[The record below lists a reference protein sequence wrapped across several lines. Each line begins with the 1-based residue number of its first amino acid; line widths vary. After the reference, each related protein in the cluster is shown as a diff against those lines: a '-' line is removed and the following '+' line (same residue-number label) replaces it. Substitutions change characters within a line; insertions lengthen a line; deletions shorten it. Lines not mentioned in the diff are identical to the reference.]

1 MKFGE
6 QLRSSIIREY
16 QWYYIDYDALKAD
29 LKTATGPVISTD
41 NGKGKGIKREWSEE
55 DEGRFVKKLEA
66 ELDKVHTKQQVKAME
81 ISRRIAVSERE
92 VRGVV
97 NRLIERGPREDGPS
111 EEEFM
116 LLEEDLSDIIAD
128 VHDLAKFV
136 QLNYTGF
143 YKIIK
148 KHDKMTGW
156 HLKPVFDTRLKAKPF
171 YKENYDASV
180 VKLSKLYDLVR
191 TRGNPVKGDSAAG
204 GSQGSFVRNTTKYW
218 VHPDNVTE
226 LKLIILKHLPVL
238 VFNASKEFETQD
250 SAITSIY
257 YDNPSAWDL
266 YEGRLKKTEG
276 AEAIRLRWYGG
287 MQSENIFVERK
298 THREDWTGEKSVKA
312 RFSLKEKNVNSY
324 MRGELL
330 PAALFEKARKE
341 GKKPEKQIAE
351 DERLA
356 AEVQYSVLKK
366 GYKPVCRS
374 FYNRTAFQLPADA
387 RVRISLDTELTM
399 VREDNLDGVNRS
411 GDNWRRMDIG
421 IDYPFSQLPPSDIVR
436 FPYAVLEVKLQTQL
450 GQEPPEWV
458 RQLISSHL
466 VEAVPKF
473 SKFIHGVACL
483 FPDRI
488 NLLPF
493 WMPQM
498 DVDIRKPATHDF
510 GIHRPNQSATATTSD
525 DEDDDLDSDDE
536 EGALIISNNGAT
548 NGESSRQGAARNG
561 AADIED
567 QTTDALE
574 GEDFLY
580 DSDEE
585 YDADEVLEEARRVG
599 GWTYYSTLASTKA
612 RAFGQGA
619 VDVLKWAVPHP
630 RGSVIPRREATT
642 QLFGTGPVQT
652 KRFKAPKGKK
662 IYVPVRVEPKLE
674 FSIYVGTVAVTLL
687 NFGSKPTSASFIVA
701 GVFTLLAI
709 LSLCYSV
716 AIYLYRSQAIR
727 TRRAAKFYDRWG
739 PSALCGALFIAVTLR
754 AICAKIKTPE
764 GHGALYFTS
773 PRSLDAVRAHSTHP
787 NRKEK
792 VLAESDLGHR
802 CVDIGGVR
810 IYLVTFPAAKTPGV
824 IGAWQNP
831 GIGVSI
837 RLAEYLHKNIDSLTE
852 VDFPNGS
859 AVPPTEYFPQGE
871 AHSRLKDRIMG
882 LLHRAAIEPEKI
894 KVQTKDVF
902 LYQTGMA
909 AIFSIHHALLQY
921 RPGSVAILGIA
932 FHSTVH
938 YIQENSPHGYEH
950 FGPVD
955 PKGIDIFEVWL
966 DEQAAAGKD
975 VSYVL
980 TEFPSNPLLASIDL
994 ARLKK
999 LSEKHN
1005 FVLVLDDTVG
1015 SFANIDVIAH
1025 SDILVSSLTKTF
1037 SGYANVMGGSVVLNP
1052 LSPHYDGLFSHWTM
1066 TFHNELFTADAEVLL
1081 SNSDDYLARSAILNR
1096 NAAAMANHL
1105 QRLAE
1110 DTSSPV
1116 SKLLYPTCLPDYGI
1130 YKSYLRRPTPEL
1142 EEPGAGC
1149 LLSIDFESVETAK
1162 AFYDRLA
1169 FYPGPHL
1176 GAHRTLSFCYNTLA
1190 FGKDADE
1197 AAYHRS
1203 YGILEETIRISA
1215 GLEDVQDLLDT
1226 LDDALVAANE
1236 VKEQRLQAP
1245 TTVEAVAGTGVAS

>member
-29 LKTATGPVISTD
+29 LKTATGPVVSSD
-41 NGKGKGIKREWSEE
+41 DKGKGKGKGTKREWSEE
-55 DEGRFVKKLEA
+55 DEGRFVQKLEA

-92 VRGVV
+92 VKGVV
-97 NRLIERGPREDGPS
+97 DRLNERGPREDGPS

-143 YKIIK
+143 FKIIK
-148 KHDKMTGW
+148 KHDKLTGW
-156 HLKPVFDTRLKAKPF
+156 HLKPVFDSRLKAKPF

-238 VFNASKEFETQD
+238 VFNASKEFEQQD

-257 YDNPSAWDL
+257 YDNPETWDL

-312 RFSLKEKNVNSY
+312 RFSVKEKNVNSY

-356 AEVQYSVLKK
+356 KEVQYSVLKK

-399 VREDNLDGVNRS
+399 IREDNLDGRKRS

-421 IDYPFSQLPPSDIVR
+421 IDYPFSQLPPEDIVR

-498 DVDIRKPATHDF
+498 DVDIRKPVTHDF
-510 GIHRPNQSATATTSD
+510 GIHRPNHSTTTTTSE
-525 DEDDDLDSDDE
+525 DEDDELDSDDE
-536 EGALIISNNGAT
+536 EGPLASGSNG
-548 NGESSRQGAARNG
+548 ARNG
-561 AADIED
+561 QSNGQGTARNGENGLDVED
-567 QTTDALE
+567 QTVDTIAPVDNDA
-574 GEDFLY
+574 FLY

-585 YDADEVLEEARRVG
+585 YDADEALEEARRVG
-599 GWTYYSTLASTKA
+599 GWTYYSALASKKA
-612 RAFGQGA
+612 RAVGERA

-630 RGSVIPRREATT
+630 RGSEIPRREMQT
-642 QLFGTGPVQT
+642 QLFGSGQIQT

-662 IYVPVRVEPKLE
+662 IYVPVRIEPKVYFAAERTFLGWLE
-674 FSIYVGTVAVTLL
+674 YSIYVGTVAVTLL
-687 NFGSKPTSASFIVA
+687 NFGSKPNTMSFVVA

-709 LSLCYSV
+709 MSLCYSV
-716 AIYLYRSQAIR
+716 IIYLYRSKAIR
-727 TRRAAKFYDRWG
+727 TRRAAKFYDKWG
-739 PSALCGALFIAVTLR
+739 PSALCVSLFVAV
-754 AICAKIKTPE
+754 
-764 GHGALYFTS
+764 
-773 PRSLDAVRAHSTHP
+773 
-787 NRKEK
+787 
-792 VLAESDLGHR
+792 
-802 CVDIGGVR
+802 
-810 IYLVTFPAAKTPGV
+810 
-824 IGAWQNP
+824 
-831 GIGVSI
+831 
-837 RLAEYLHKNIDSLTE
+837 
-852 VDFPNGS
+852 
-859 AVPPTEYFPQGE
+859 
-871 AHSRLKDRIMG
+871 
-882 LLHRAAIEPEKI
+882 
-894 KVQTKDVF
+894 
-902 LYQTGMA
+902 
-909 AIFSIHHALLQY
+909 
-921 RPGSVAILGIA
+921 
-932 FHSTVH
+932 
-938 YIQENSPHGYEH
+938 
-950 FGPVD
+950 
-955 PKGIDIFEVWL
+955 
-966 DEQAAAGKD
+966 
-975 VSYVL
+975 
-980 TEFPSNPLLASIDL
+980 
-994 ARLKK
+994 
-999 LSEKHN
+999 
-1005 FVLVLDDTVG
+1005 
-1015 SFANIDVIAH
+1015 
-1025 SDILVSSLTKTF
+1025 
-1037 SGYANVMGGSVVLNP
+1037 
-1052 LSPHYDGLFSHWTM
+1052 
-1066 TFHNELFTADAEVLL
+1066 
-1081 SNSDDYLARSAILNR
+1081 ILNF
-1096 NAAAMANHL
+1096 A
-1105 QRLAE
+1105 
-1110 DTSSPV
+1110 
-1116 SKLLYPTCLPDYGI
+1116 
-1130 YKSYLRRPTPEL
+1130 
-1142 EEPGAGC
+1142 
-1149 LLSIDFESVETAK
+1149 FEGRERK
-1162 AFYDRLA
+1162 YW
-1169 FYPGPHL
+1169 
-1176 GAHRTLSFCYNTLA
+1176 
-1190 FGKDADE
+1190 
-1197 AAYHRS
+1197 
-1203 YGILEETIRISA
+1203 
-1215 GLEDVQDLLDT
+1215 
-1226 LDDALVAANE
+1226 
-1236 VKEQRLQAP
+1236 
-1245 TTVEAVAGTGVAS
+1245 